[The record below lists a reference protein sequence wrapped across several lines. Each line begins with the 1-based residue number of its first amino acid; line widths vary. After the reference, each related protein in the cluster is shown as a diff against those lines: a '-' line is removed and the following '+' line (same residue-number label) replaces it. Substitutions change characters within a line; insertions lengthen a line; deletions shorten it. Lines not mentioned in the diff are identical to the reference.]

1 MRQPNRTPSMRHIA
15 RVRASRKRKSFAQRL
30 VSVIYWSGVMIVAT
44 FVLWAL
50 AMVIWQAVDQWHR

>member
-1 MRQPNRTPSMRHIA
+1 MRRIA

-30 VSVIYWSGVMIVAT
+30 VSVIYWSGVTIVAT